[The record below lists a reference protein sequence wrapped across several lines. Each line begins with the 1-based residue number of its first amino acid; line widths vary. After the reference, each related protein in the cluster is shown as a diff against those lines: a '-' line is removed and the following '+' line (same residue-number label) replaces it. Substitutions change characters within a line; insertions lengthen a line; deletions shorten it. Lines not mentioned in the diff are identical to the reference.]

1 MKIPKKGSASL
12 KDENRFKEKQ
22 KPMKINVFFQERGS
36 GKSVTNSKMPSGIS
50 ASLSA
55 DGWYI
60 YSYDKPVTKNAE
72 FSPYILYLD
81 TPPLKGLKTY
91 LSSYHF
97 PGVGPK
103 AVDKLYDR
111 FGMDIISYLLKGKLP
126 KNIKSIVNE
135 KVVRSLENGWQNS
148 KDYAV
153 SYIFLDELGLKTS
166 QKRYVREQFGSTFI
180 TRLNKAPFETLIK
193 IPRLGFS
200 DMASILARVNIEV
213 SNEQIILAA
222 SSFRLLQSEQ
232 SYGNTCAP
240 VSALISGVSKLTNF
254 ANEEISKVLDNNRT
268 RFDWFDIGSTKFL
281 QNWNSKER
289 DDTIKVELQR
299 LNDEFQRVG
308 SNKKFVRSELKT
320 WDEVELSD
328 EQILAVNASVNEPV
342 SVITGGPG
350 AGKTTMVLGLVS
362 ALEALEQSVK
372 ICAPTGRAAKR
383 IEDNPILKKFSPST
397 IHRYLAMQQGPN
409 HEDFDVMIVD
419 EASMID
425 IDLLVSLLESIP
437 DGASLVFIGD
447 PDQLPPV
454 GPGQVFRD
462 IIESGAVAVSRLT
475 GNFRQAEFSD
485 IIKAARGVIQ
495 GKLLNF
501 AGKLEESDFVF
512 LETPPNKVADKVISN
527 FFEDLPSKLPL
538 HQQSE
543 FQILSPM
550 RSHAAGIENLNAVIQ
565 AKVADGKKP
574 IFEKIGRGFEKRF
587 FAGDRVIMT
596 KNNYEIQV
604 MNGDV
609 GEISGKQGNDFIVK
623 FDGVEISFSEADLK
637 SLELAYAISI
647 HKSQG
652 SEYPAVVIPI
662 TSEHSFML
670 SRNLIY
676 TAITR
681 GRQQVILVGQIDCL
695 RQSVARVMKDRRY
708 TGLKK
713 ALET

>member
-1 MKIPKKGSASL
+1 MKATKKRASAS
-12 KDENRFKEKQ
+12 KDESRFEGNQ
-22 KPMKINVFFQERGS
+22 KPMDINIFFQESGS
-36 GKSVTNSKMPSGIS
+36 GKSVTKNKLPSAIT
-50 ASLSA
+50 ANLLA

-60 YSYDKPVTKNAE
+60 YSYDKPFTKNAD
-72 FSPYILYLD
+72 FAPYILYLD
-81 TPPLKGLKTY
+81 APPLKGLKTF

-103 AVDKLYDR
+103 AVDKLYDT
-111 FGMDIISYLLKGKLP
+111 FGMNLISYLLKGRLP
-126 KNIKSIVNE
+126 KNVRSVVNE
-135 KVVRSLENGWQNS
+135 KVVKSLEKGWQNS
-148 KDYAV
+148 KEYAV

-180 TRLNKAPFETLIK
+180 TRLNKFPFETLIK

-200 DMASILARVNIEV
+200 DMAGILTRVNIEV
-213 SNEQIILAA
+213 SEEQIILAA
-222 SSFRLLQSEQ
+222 SSFRLLQSER

-240 VSALISGVSKLTNF
+240 ISALISGVSKLTSF
-254 ANEEISKVLDNNRT
+254 SNEGISKVLNENRT
-268 RFDWFDIGSTKFL
+268 RFDWFEIGSSKFI
-281 QNWNSKER
+281 QSCNSKDR
-289 DDTIKVELQR
+289 DGKIKSELQR

-308 SNKKFVRSELKT
+308 SNKNFVRSDLKT
-320 WDEVELSD
+320 WDDIELSD
-328 EQILAVNASVNEPV
+328 EQLLAVNVSVNEPV

-383 IEDNPILKKFSPST
+383 IEENPILEKFSPST
-397 IHRYLAMQQGPN
+397 IHRYLAMRQGPN
-409 HEDFDVMIVD
+409 KEDFDVMIVD

-425 IDLLVSLLESIP
+425 IDLLVLLLESIP

-462 IIESGAVAVSRLT
+462 IIDSGAVAVSRLT

-495 GKLLNF
+495 GRLLNF
-501 AGKLEESDFVF
+501 KGALEASDFVF
-512 LETPPNKVADKVISN
+512 LETPPNEVADKVISN

-550 RSHAAGIENLNAVIQ
+550 RNHAAGIENLNSVIQ
-565 AKVADGKKP
+565 SKLTEGKKP
-574 IFEKIGRGFEKRF
+574 VFEKVGRGFEKRF

-596 KNNYEIQV
+596 QNNYEIQV

-609 GEISGKQGNDFIVK
+609 GEISRKQGNVYLVE
-623 FDGVEISFSEADLK
+623 FDGLEIPFSEAEIQ

-652 SEYPAVVIPI
+652 SEYPAVIIPI

-681 GRQQVILVGQIDCL
+681 GRQQVILIGQIDCL
-695 RQSVARVMKDRRY
+695 RQAVARVMKDKRY

-713 ALET
+713 VLET

>member
-1 MKIPKKGSASL
+1 MKLKKNGSENSKDKGSL
-12 KDENRFKEKQ
+12 DG
-22 KPMKINVFFQERGS
+22 KPRPMDLNIFHQESGS
-36 GKSVTNSKMPSGIS
+36 RKSVTNSKLPSAIS
-50 ASLSA
+50 TTLSA

-60 YSYDKPVTKNAE
+60 YSYDKPFTQNSD

-103 AVDKLYDR
+103 AVDKLYDTI
-111 FGMDIISYLLKGKLP
+111 GMDLISYLLRGKLP
-126 KNIKSIVNE
+126 KTIRSVVNE
-135 KVVRSLENGWQNS
+135 KVLRSIEKGWNNS
-148 KDYAV
+148 KEYAV

-180 TRLNKAPFETLIK
+180 TRLNKFPFETLMK
-193 IPRLGFS
+193 IPRLAFS
-200 DMASILARVNIEV
+200 DMANILARVNIEV
-213 SNEQIILAA
+213 SEKQIILAA
-222 SSFRLLQSEQ
+222 SSFRLLQSER

-240 VSALISGVSKLTNF
+240 VSALVSAVSKLTNF
-254 ANEEISKVLDNNRT
+254 SNEEISKMLDANRT
-268 RFDWFDIGSTKFL
+268 RFDWFESGNSKFM
-281 QNWNSKER
+281 QTRSSKER
-289 DDTIKVELQR
+289 DDTIKSELQR
-299 LNDEFQRVG
+299 LNDEFQRLG
-308 SNKKFVRSELKT
+308 SNKNFVRSELKT
-320 WDEVELSD
+320 WDEVKLSD
-328 EQILAVNASVNEPV
+328 EQLLAVNVSVNEPV

-383 IEDNPILKKFSPST
+383 IEDNPILAKFGPST
-397 IHRYLAMQQGPN
+397 IHRYLAMRQGTN
-409 HEDFDVMIVD
+409 KEDFDVMIVD

-425 IDLLVSLLESIP
+425 IDLLVLLLESIP

-447 PDQLPPV
+447 PDQLAPV

-462 IIESGAVAVSRLT
+462 IIDSEAVAVSRLT

-495 GKLLNF
+495 GKLLDF
-501 AGKLEESDFVF
+501 AGTLEESDFVF
-512 LETPPNKVADKVISN
+512 LETPPNRVADTVISN
-527 FFEDLPSKLPL
+527 FFEDLPSKLHL

-550 RSHAAGIENLNAVIQ
+550 RNHAAGIENLNTVIQ
-565 AKVADGKKP
+565 AKENDGKRP
-574 IFEKIGRGFEKRF
+574 IFEKIGRGFSKRF
-587 FAGDRVIMT
+587 FTGDRVIMT
-596 KNNYEIQV
+596 QNNYEIQV

-609 GEISGKQGNDFIVK
+609 GEISRKQGNVYLVE
-623 FDGVEISFSEADLK
+623 FDGLEIPFSEAELQ
-637 SLELAYAISI
+637 SLELAYAVSI

-652 SEYPAVVIPI
+652 SEYPAVIIPI

-681 GRQQVILVGQIDCL
+681 GRQQVILVGQIACL
-695 RQSVARVMKDRRY
+695 QQAVARVMKDRRY
-708 TGLKK
+708 TGLKRV
-713 ALET
+713 LET

>member
-1 MKIPKKGSASL
+1 MKIPKKGASSS
-12 KDENRFKEKQ
+12 KDESRFEGKQ
-22 KPMKINVFFQERGS
+22 KPMDINIFQQANNSR
-36 GKSVTNSKMPSGIS
+36 KSVTNAKLPFAFSTT
-50 ASLSA
+50 LSD

-60 YSYDKPVTKNAE
+60 YSDHKPFPKNSD
-72 FSPYILYLD
+72 FLPYILYLD

-103 AVDKLYDR
+103 AVDKLYDT
-111 FGMDIISYLLKGKLP
+111 FGMNLISYLLKGKLP
-126 KNIKSIVNE
+126 KNVRSVVNE
-135 KVVRSLENGWQNS
+135 KVVKSLEKGWQNS
-148 KDYAV
+148 KEYAV
-153 SYIFLDELGLKTS
+153 SYIFLDELGLKTA

-180 TRLNKAPFETLIK
+180 TRLNKFPFETLIK

-200 DMASILARVNIEV
+200 DMAGILARVNIEA
-213 SNEQIILAA
+213 SEEQVILAA
-222 SSFRLLQSEQ
+222 SSFRLLQSER

-254 ANEEISKVLDNNRT
+254 SNEGISKVLNENRT
-268 RFDWFDIGSTKFL
+268 RFDWFDIGSSKFM
-281 QNWNSKER
+281 QSRNSKER
-289 DDTIKVELQR
+289 DDTIKSELQR

-320 WDEVELSD
+320 WDDVELSD
-328 EQILAVNASVNEPV
+328 EQLLAVNVSVNEPV

-383 IEDNPILKKFSPST
+383 IEENPILEKFSPST
-397 IHRYLAMQQGPN
+397 IHRYLAMRQGPN
-409 HEDFDVMIVD
+409 KEDFDVMIVD

-425 IDLLVSLLESIP
+425 IDLLVLLLESIP

-462 IIESGAVAVSRLT
+462 IIDSGAVAVSRLT

-495 GKLLNF
+495 GRLLNF
-501 AGKLEESDFVF
+501 EGALEASDFVF
-512 LETPPNKVADKVISN
+512 LETPPNEVADKVISN

-550 RSHAAGIENLNAVIQ
+550 RNHAAGIENLNSVIQ
-565 AKVADGKKP
+565 SKLTEGKKP
-574 IFEKIGRGFEKRF
+574 VFEKVGRGFEKRF

-596 KNNYEIQV
+596 QNNYEIQV

-609 GEISGKQGNDFIVK
+609 GEISRKQGNVYLVE
-623 FDGVEISFSEADLK
+623 FDGLEIPFSEAEIQ

-652 SEYPAVVIPI
+652 SEYPAVIIPI

-695 RQSVARVMKDRRY
+695 RQAVARVMKDRRY

-713 ALET
+713 VLET

>member
-1 MKIPKKGSASL
+1 MKLPRKSPLVSNGES
-12 KDENRFKEKQ
+12 RFEGKQ
-22 KPMKINVFFQERGS
+22 KPMDINIFCQESGS
-36 GKSVTNSKMPSGIS
+36 RKSVTNSKVPFSISG
-50 ASLSA
+50 SLSL

-60 YSYDKPVTKNAE
+60 YSYNKPVGKNSDL
-72 FSPYILYLD
+72 SPNILYLD

-97 PGVGPK
+97 PSVGPK
-103 AVDKLYDR
+103 AVDKLYDT
-111 FGMDIISYLLKGKLP
+111 FGMDIISYLQKGKLP
-126 KNIKSIVNE
+126 KNVQS
-135 KVVRSLENGWQNS
+135 VVSERVVASLEKGWQSS
-148 KDYAV
+148 KEYAV
-153 SYIFLDELGLKTS
+153 SYIFLDEIGLKTS

-180 TRLNKAPFETLIK
+180 TRLNKFPFETLIK
-193 IPRLGFS
+193 IPRLAFS
-200 DMASILARVNIEV
+200 DMAAILDRVNIEV
-213 SNEQIILAA
+213 SKEQIILAA
-222 SSFRLLQSEQ
+222 SSFRLLQSERNF
-232 SYGNTCAP
+232 GNTCAP
-240 VSALISGVSKLTNF
+240 ASALISGVSNLTNF
-254 ANEEISKVLDNNRT
+254 SNEEVSKVFNDNPT
-268 RFDWFDIGSTKFL
+268 RFDRFDIGSSKFM
-281 QNWNSKER
+281 QSRHSKQR
-289 DDTIKVELQR
+289 DDKIKSELQR
-299 LNDEFQRVG
+299 LRDEFQRVG

-320 WDEVELSD
+320 WNEVELSD
-328 EQILAVNASVNEPV
+328 EQLFAVNVSVNQPI

-383 IEDNPILKKFSPST
+383 IEDNPILEKFSPST
-397 IHRYLAMQQGPN
+397 IHRYLAMQQGPDK
-409 HEDFDVMIVD
+409 EDFDVMIVD

-425 IDLLVSLLESIP
+425 IDLLVLLLESIP

-462 IIESGAVAVSRLT
+462 IIDSGAVAVSRLT

-495 GKLLNF
+495 GRLLDYEG
-501 AGKLEESDFVF
+501 ALEASDFVF
-512 LETPPNKVADKVISN
+512 LETPPNEVADKIISN

-550 RSHAAGIENLNAVIQ
+550 RNHEAGITNLNSVIQ
-565 AKVADGKKP
+565 SKLSDGKKP
-574 IFEKIGRGFEKRF
+574 IFEKVGRGFEKRF

-596 KNNYEIQV
+596 QNNYDIQV

-609 GEISGKQGNDFIVK
+609 GEISRKQANGYIVE
-623 FDGVEISFSEADLK
+623 FDGLEIPFSEVEIQ

-652 SEYPAVVIPI
+652 SEYPAVIIPI

-681 GRQQVILVGQIDCL
+681 GRQQVIMVGQIDCL
-695 RQSVARVMKDRRY
+695 EKAVARVMKDKRY

-713 ALET
+713 VLEI